1 MSSGP
6 NTAAS
11 RPLLAEAFANYRK
24 SGPDALFEI
33 GADLMLEGAKARMAG
48 NAPAARRR
56 AMADKPPAAPR
67 R

>member
-24 SGPDALFEI
+24 SGPDALCEI
-33 GADLMLEGAKARMAG
+33 GIDLMREGAKARMAG
-48 NAPAARRR
+48 NAAPKRRT
-56 AMADKPPAAPR
+56 AAPR